1 MADEKKLH
9 PPQWLGR
16 PILSNEHVQDLE
28 TRAAINEFHHKMPR
42 GQAEQSAHDSYVKEN
57 RERAAA
63 HHLAGMKA
71 AMATGNHQD
80 ARKHWA
86 LYDLHLKS
94 LGKDSIGAI
103 PPEVEKRM
111 MEEHGDKPLYR
122 FKAHKGDLYAL
133 HEPSKDVAP
142 AEGTPITKALRD
154 PPRKETLPQQ
164 KVREAREDSDKADHV
179 ERHGVKPSGPET
191 LVRPMKPSDHLGDG
205 RMLPVV
211 KEEMGVNRCKW
222 RLGERRCQRMV
233 KGSYCHSH
241 VDHWANKIKQADHSG
256 LEKAGMDAGK
266 PPPTGTAHLA
276 APAQPQLHNSPEG
289 FLGGLK
295 AHPQGSPGRQQFIA
309 QHINHA
315 PLAQAF
321 AAHPDPK
328 VQALWKPIVQMGMKY
343 ANSTANAG
351 FKPGQTKTMVKT
363 EARASAIELL
373 KGILELAKGTLIK
386 FPGNPAPAVD
396 QGAAAPVV
404 GRVGGVG
411 AEVAKPAAPAPKDP
425 TDYSHLVPG
434 GKLKL
439 RVTPQEGGHL
449 AELMDSKGLVLGSLH
464 GKFTGQHNDL
474 GTGFREPE
482 IAWKDGVPP
491 KYRSA
496 LPWMQMAIHQA
507 YGTED

>member
-1 MADEKKLH
+1 MEERRKNPDD
-9 PPQWLGR
+9 P
-16 PILSNEHVQDLE
+16 V
-28 TRAAINEFHHKMPR
+28 
-42 GQAEQSAHDSYVKEN
+42 V
-57 RERAAA
+57 RE
-63 HHLAGMKA
+63 
-71 AMATGNHQD
+71 
-80 ARKHWA
+80 
-86 LYDLHLKS
+86 
-94 LGKDSIGAI
+94 LGKA
-103 PPEVEKRM
+103 
-111 MEEHGDKPLYR
+111 
-122 FKAHKGDLYAL
+122 DL
-133 HEPSKDVAP
+133 P
-142 AEGTPITKALRD
+142 A
-154 PPRKETLPQQ
+154 
-164 KVREAREDSDKADHV
+164 
-179 ERHGVKPSGPET
+179 
-191 LVRPMKPSDHLGDG
+191 
-205 RMLPVV
+205 
-211 KEEMGVNRCKW
+211 
-222 RLGERRCQRMV
+222 
-233 KGSYCHSH
+233 
-241 VDHWANKIKQADHSG
+241 
-256 LEKAGMDAGK
+256 
-266 PPPTGTAHLA
+266 GTAHLA

-328 VQALWKPIVQMGMKY
+328 VRALWKPIVQMGMKY

-386 FPGNPAPAVD
+386 FPGNPTPAVD

-449 AELMDSKGLVLGSLH
+449 AELMDPKGLVLGSLH

-482 IAWKDGVPP
+482 ISWKDGVPP

-507 YGTED
+507 HGTED